1 MYLNTITKKY
11 RLLKYPKIMYHFFC
25 VTMVKFSVNKFLKKN
40 IFLEKAKRKHKAV
53 GRIFISNDEFN
64 KRIKEKILSKEPF
77 FCCRYG
83 GNELTA
89 CFFAMMKERGVIDG
103 LNAEQLKKW
112 KTSSGV
118 FPEKEDIVMSYTK
131 KYREA
136 MQWADFNAYM
146 GSFLME
152 EYIIN
157 TFIKKDCV
165 QYAMRALEPF
175 QYDEPWTW
183 ALKEKKVL
191 VVHPFSDLIE
201 EQYKKRNE
209 IFPDKEI
216 LPEFELVTVRAI
228 QSSGETVPEDYKD
241 WIEASEALYNKCME
255 KDFEVALV
263 ACGSYAVPLA
273 ARLKAAGK
281 KVIIPGGMMQLM
293 FGIKGTRWEESRPDI
308 VAMYNDAWVRA
319 GKEYQVK
326 DSDKMVD
333 GPAYW

>member
-1 MYLNTITKKY
+1 MYLNTITKKH
-11 RLLKYPKIMYHFFC
+11 RLLKYPKVMYHFFF
-25 VTMVKFSVNKFLKKN
+25 VMMVKIAASKILKKN
-40 IFLEKAKRKHKAV
+40 AFLEKAKRKCKAV
-53 GRIFISNDEFN
+53 GRTFILNDEFN
-64 KRIKEKILSKEPF
+64 KRITEKILSNEPF

-83 GNELTA
+83 ASELTA
-89 CFFAMMKERGVIDG
+89 CFYTLMRERNVLDSIKNR
-103 LNAEQLKKW
+103 LLKTI
-112 KTSSGV
+112 KTASGV
-118 FPEKEDIVMSYTK
+118 FPENEETYLNFGRV
-131 KYREA
+131 YRKA
-136 MQWADFNAYM
+136 LNSADFNAYW
-146 GSFLME
+146 GSAFME
-152 EYIIN
+152 EYLIEAYM
-157 TFIKKDCV
+157 KKDLIL
-165 QYAMRALEPF
+165 YAMRALEPF

-183 ALKEKKVL
+183 ALKGKKVL
-191 VVHPFSDLIE
+191 IVHPFAELIE

-263 ACGSYAVPLA
+263 SCGSYAVPLA